1 MYSFSDLMENLQSV
15 RQSRIVASGFG
26 LWMVWSGQLTKGMTQ
41 TLEEHGGVK
50 MSGAPSQALWFF
62 SNKEVFKSLAR
73 LQIWSRLNPMSMF
86 AQVIPASLLV
96 GWSNEVSLSISA
108 ELTSQDVMSPGIFE
122 VVVHPRCAEAVT
134 SVPGL
139 DLKPASPM
147 AGLAQQEWKYLES
160 DPGFSYESSLAW
172 YFVVKPLGNPTDRDY
187 LTGWRHFFN
196 NAEVLLRRM
205 GLKFIYNENG
215 LILPLE
221 NLRLLRTWTREMLGL
236 VRTIKSN
243 PEGHYWPCVMLAAGK
258 EGLNFNEDLPKK
270 LNIEWNRLTPDF
282 PHLTYRTAF
291 LLGDEFSINSVG
303 YFNERQGLDNWCY
316 VNLSQG
322 AEGGGGSG
330 SIQVDLPRRLTAG
343 VERECYYCGLKNHQ
357 TPECPSRHL
366 ALGRPDIWEK
376 MAQVNLE
383 DFTEMAH
390 EVDDALQK
398 DPVESITQLLEGKSR
413 AGLLMQAIYENTLP
427 FQLRMM
433 RMVWRSRSKDW
444 QGAFEGLGPEEG
456 EFIWAAMDSMRA
468 DNHQNAEHLLGSAMV
483 RYPRSYQP
491 RALAGLLHMEQ
502 EDFQQ
507 GGFFLQEAE
516 RLSYTP
522 VQRASICVMQ
532 GRMWEY
538 QFEFD
543 KAINQYKKAEGH
555 AKGWPDPLYRQAVCF
570 VKMGFTEHAIALLL
584 QIIDQDPHM
593 FNRVLIDPELERGR
607 FNILTA
613 LWEPWHE
620 TAEEAKKAAKQAEE
634 LAGKLEQWFA
644 PDHEYTETATI
655 RTQRL
660 LALTKVNN
668 YVAFQRL
675 IMGVR
680 GFARDLQDK
689 VDSEIRILEKRVD
702 MLLERLADVQREASW
717 FPFPKLLH
725 EFNRDFNFC
734 AEKLNW
740 MKTQHLQVAENF
752 RKAQTYLSDVEDR
765 IVQLQGRL
773 VTLRV
778 IRDATFFILL
788 LGRNFI
794 WMELVGLGMA
804 LILVPLIIWIS
815 QKYMTGWAADLLQKQ
830 KWQLQKGLILILSI
844 VAMTAAALKTAIVF
858 ERKKEQLFNEEYER
872 EVTSARSRKKGG
884 KRGAK
889 GVGGAKAQKAIPAKG
904 KAAKGKAAKAAK
916 GKK

>member
-1 MYSFSDLMENLQSV
+1 MYSFSDLMQNLPSV
-15 RQSRIVASGFG
+15 RQSRLVASGFG

-62 SNKEVFKSLAR
+62 SNKEVFKALSR
-73 LQIWSRLNPMSMF
+73 LQIWSRLNPMSLF
-86 AQVIPASLLV
+86 AQIIPASLLV

-108 ELTSQDVMSPGIFE
+108 ELTSQDVMSPGVFE
-122 VVVHPRCAEAVT
+122 VLVHPRCAEAVA

-147 AGLAQQEWKYLES
+147 TGLAPQEWKYLES
-160 DPGFSYESSLAW
+160 DPGYSYESSLAW
-172 YFVVKPLGNPTDRDY
+172 YFVIKPLGNPTDRDY

-205 GLKFIYNENG
+205 GLKFIYNESG

-221 NLRLLRTWTREMLGL
+221 NLRLLRTWAKEMLNL
-236 VRTIKSN
+236 VRSIKAN
-243 PEGHYWPCVMLAAGK
+243 PEGHYWPCVMLAAAK

-282 PHLTYRTAF
+282 PHISYRTAF
-291 LLGDEFSINSVG
+291 LLGDEFAINSVG

-357 TPECPSRHL
+357 PMECPSRHL
-366 ALGRPDIWEK
+366 ALGRPDVWERL
-376 MAQVNLE
+376 AQVNLE
-383 DFTEMAH
+383 DFSEMAH

-398 DPVESITQLLEGKSR
+398 DPVESITQLLDSKSR

-516 RLSYTP
+516 RLSYTS

-532 GRMWEY
+532 GRLWEF

-543 KAINQYKKAEGH
+543 KAINLYKKAEGH
-555 AKGWPDPLYRQAVCF
+555 AKGWADPLYRQAVCF

-593 FNRVLIDPELERGR
+593 FNRILIDPELERGR
-607 FNILTA
+607 YNILTA
-613 LWEPWHE
+613 LWETWHE
-620 TAEEAKKAAKQAEE
+620 MLEEARKASKHAEE
-634 LAGKLEQWFA
+634 LAGKLDQWFA
-644 PDHEYTETATI
+644 PDHEYTETASI

-660 LALTKVNN
+660 LALTKISNF
-668 YVAFQRL
+668 VAFQRL
-675 IMGVR
+675 ITGVR
-680 GFARDLQDK
+680 AFSRDLQDK

-752 RKAQTYLSDVEDR
+752 RKSQAYLSEVEER

-815 QKYMTGWAADLLQKQ
+815 QRYMTGWAADLLQKQ

-844 VAMTAAALKTAIVF
+844 VAMTVAALKTAIVF

-872 EVTSARSRKKGG
+872 EVSSARTRKKG
-884 KRGAK
+884 RG
-889 GVGGAKAQKAIPAKG
+889 GRGGTKAQKAAP
-904 KAAKGKAAKAAK
+904 AKAAARK
-916 GKK
+916 GGKAGKAGRGK